1 MMTYR
6 EMAAGIIRI
15 AGEELT
21 QRAEELVPN
30 TEHISDI
37 TISIKIPSLTDDK
50 ACIPSIQISTSVYP
64 RHIAEEKIINLLYE
78 GMNRSIN

>member
-1 MMTYR
+1 MTYR

-50 ACIPSIQISTSVYP
+50 TFIPSIQISTSVYP
-64 RHIAEEKIINLLYE
+64 RHIAEEKIINLLHE